1 MDLVLSYLVIV
12 LSEIWHKGVLVAVGT
27 PLEVTRAE
35 RAAMLPATARDAT
48 AEEIEKYRGGAAQG
62 GIDAA
67 SALSTVQTEL
77 DSLEGRHAALLEEV
91 ETLELKKEIV
101 AGEIEALGGSKGQ
114 LVTEVEEL
122 ASKKQDL
129 ALDVA
134 ALEKAKEAAKA
145 PAKAAK

>member
-67 SALSTVQTEL
+67 SALSTVQTEF
-77 DSLEGRHAALLEEV
+77 DALEGRYATLLEEV
-91 ETLELKKEIV
+91 EALELKKDLV
-101 AGEIEALGGSKGQ
+101 AGEIEVLGGSKDQ
-114 LVTEVEEL
+114 LVTEVADLESSKNTL
-122 ASKKQDL
+122 ATE
-129 ALDVA
+129 VA
-134 ALEKAKEAAKA
+134 ALEKAKKAAAKA
-145 PAKAAK
+145 GA

>member
-35 RAAMLPATARDAT
+35 RASMLPATARDAT

-77 DSLEGRHAALLEEV
+77 DALEGQRSALFEEV
-91 ETLELKKEIV
+91 NALELKKKTT
-101 AGEIEALGGSKGQ
+101 AGEVEALGTSKGQ
-114 LVTEVEEL
+114 LVTEVAALEL
-122 ASKKQDL
+122 SKQAL
-129 ALDVA
+129 AAEVA
-134 ALEKAKEAAKA
+134 ALDKAKPA
-145 PAKAAK
+145 AKAAK